1 MLDPKTTTRLLA
13 RLPGFRGTRLGEPY
27 VYRWV
32 DLEPTQRTWN
42 ELAERQGCALAAVAM
57 PLAAGMGYLGGGEF
71 GFSLGLLFS
80 FWALPIMRSFG
91 WGLAPRRDQEPVPKA
106 VRREAY
112 IEYAEDDFHFV
123 LEVNGKAEIWQPWSL
138 VRRFEK
144 TAYWPMFGDA
154 GESPF
159 KTGWHAIAMTP
170 DTGKPWMIGSTIEG
184 ESEVRARF
192 TELDRR
198 FSEFARADFM
208 RAYEARKKSARS
220 RAETDTDGSDTDVR
234 PRREGVPRKL

>member
-1 MLDPKTTTRLLA
+1 MATPTNGTNHVA
-13 RLPGFRGTRLGEPY
+13 REAGFRGARLGEPY

-32 DLEPTQRTWN
+32 DQEPTDKTWH
-42 ELAERQGCALAAVAM
+42 ELADRKGCAMAA
-57 PLAAGMGYLGGGEF
+57 AAIPIWAGLGWLIDGQF
-71 GFSLGLLFS
+71 GFSLGLYL
-80 FWALPIMRSFG
+80 ALMTGPIVMAIGFG
-91 WGLAPRRDQEPVPKA
+91 RAKRHDKEPVPKA

-123 LEVNGKAEIWQPWSL
+123 LEVNGKVDLWQPWSL

-144 TAYWPMFGDA
+144 TAFWPMFGDA
-154 GESPF
+154 GESPY

-170 DTGKPWMIGSTIEG
+170 DTGKPWLIGSTIEG
-184 ESEVRARF
+184 EGEVRARF

-208 RAYEARKKSARS
+208 RAYEARKKSAQSRS
-220 RAETDTDGSDTDVR
+220 DATGEDVHSD
-234 PRREGVPRKL
+234 PSRRRDGVPPKL